1 MAPAVGGIRVKTYLM
16 AVPFI
21 KSIHH
26 INIMHA
32 ASKWI
37 FNSKLSVTIP
47 RGTGRECCWSEMSQ
61 PSSLKKKLGGVRPCL
76 WGCKWHRAAI
86 YSFKPCHAEQA
97 WGFSGLTLE
106 GKCYWKVMIALAK
119 KSIR

>member
-1 MAPAVGGIRVKTYLM
+1 MAPAVGDIRVKTYLM

-61 PSSLKKKLGGVRPCL
+61 PSSLRKSLVVSDPACGVANGTEQPSTL
-76 WGCKWHRAAI
+76 L
-86 YSFKPCHAEQA
+86 SHAMQSRR
-97 WGFSGLTLE
+97 GDFQD
-106 GKCYWKVMIALAK
+106 
-119 KSIR
+119 